1 MVSTTTIT
9 FPTATMD
16 ARFLVVLGVA
26 YLFYEILSG
35 LRRARTLPPGPTPLP
50 LIGNLHQH
58 PLHEPWVQYSAWHK
72 QFGDMVTMK
81 LGTRTVIVLGSH
93 KAVHEI
99 LTRRGKIYCS
109 HPKLVFFGDCM
120 TKSGFPALL
129 PYSVQRRELHRLI
142 VSVFTPVACRAYAE
156 VQERES
162 LRMIRE
168 ILRSPGNLR
177 HIWGYSVGVS
187 STLIYGE
194 RMSPAQEA
202 EVGDIQEMFEG
213 IQDVLS
219 KENLVLELYPFLNL
233 LPGPVNRWK
242 KAGEKFRQHIIAL
255 WTRRIQR
262 GLTNANW
269 NWTRIMN
276 DNKPKVMTPDQFLF
290 LIAELELAASLST
303 STLIRMFIA
312 TALKNPAATKR
323 VQAEIDAVVGA
334 DRLPTF
340 ADQDSLPLLRGFI
353 TEMMRWK
360 AILPLS
366 MPYTGLEETEY
377 KGYRIPTDACVIAN
391 QWALNMDPEVYADP
405 ESFSPERWVKDP
417 TLPEPPVFGFGRRV
431 CPGETFGKNSM
442 FIAFA
447 RMLWGFDICPPVEGE
462 KGLPPDQAHTALA
475 LIANWDTDTV
485 RFISRSEDREKII
498 EGNFRTLMQEDK
510 ALLESA
516 QRSVRLHL
524 RD

>member
-1 MVSTTTIT
+1 MASTTTIT

-109 HPKLVFFGDCM
+109 HPKLVFFRDCM

-162 LRMIRE
+162 LRLIRE

-276 DNKPKVMTPDQFLF
+276 DNKPKAMTPDQFLF

-475 LIANWDTDTV
+475 LIANWSTDTV